1 MFKVDGEKL
10 SLTRGDDAYLYVGAT
25 LAAGETLEFRVY
37 TDSTLATELFARGQ
51 LPDGSFLVNSAA
63 TEPLPFGVLYYQ
75 VVKIDSNNNET
86 VVVGP
91 ETLTVLE
98 EVHTNG

>member
-10 SLTRGDDAYLYVGAT
+10 SLSRGDDAYLYVGAT
-25 LAAGETLEFRVY
+25 LSEGETLELRVY
-37 TDSTLATELFARGQ
+37 NDSVLSNLLFSRGQ
-51 LPDGSFLVNSAA
+51 LPDGSFLIQKAD

-75 VVKIDSNNNET
+75 IVKIAGNNET

-91 ETLTVLE
+91 ETLTVME
-98 EVHTNG
+98 EVH

>member
-25 LAAGETLEFRVY
+25 LAEGEVLELRVYADDTLETL
-37 TDSTLATELFARGQ
+37 LFSRGR
-51 LPDGSFLVNSAA
+51 LPDGSFLIQHHD
-63 TEPLPFGVLYYQ
+63 TDELPFGVLYYE
-75 VVKIDSNNNET
+75 VVKIDSNEDEA

-91 ETLTVLE
+91 ETLTVLQ
-98 EVHTNG
+98 EVH